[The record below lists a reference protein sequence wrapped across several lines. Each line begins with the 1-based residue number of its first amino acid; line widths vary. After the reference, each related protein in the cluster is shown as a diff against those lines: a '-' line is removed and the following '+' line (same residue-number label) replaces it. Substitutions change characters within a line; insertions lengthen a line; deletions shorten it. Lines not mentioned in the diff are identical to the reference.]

1 MSKIKAHIHQIKRKL
16 KKFLS
21 NENFLTFIY
30 KLSHDAL
37 FILLSSFTIIL
48 IVEGLIPGI
57 ITSHLSLLKLSLP
70 LLFVFG
76 GIVLIGSKLN
86 LSYPKI
92 KLSKNKLVPFLIV
105 ALFLMIGNSLLQF
118 ALWENIVITIS
129 TISIFILLYQLLNS
143 D

>member
-1 MSKIKAHIHQIKRKL
+1 MSKIKKHLHLIKRKT
-16 KKFLS
+16 KKILF
-21 NENFLTFIY
+21 NENFLNLIY
-30 KLSHDAL
+30 KLAHDAL
-37 FILLSSFTIIL
+37 FILLFSFTMIL

-92 KLSKNKLVPFLIV
+92 KLSKSKLVPILIV

-118 ALWENIVITIS
+118 SLWENIAITIS